1 MPAITTTTT
10 NGQDSLALLAHS
22 IVEKAVLEAQ
32 KRSIRICVSVV
43 DPGGHLL
50 AFLRMDGLP
59 FHLISVAQDKAVTA
73 ASFGIPTSELA
84 FGLAR
89 HSKAAVDFFRSRDQ
103 VVLLAGGVPLRK
115 KGELLGAVGVTGS
128 SETEDEACAVAA
140 IEAGLKEASKR

>member
-1 MPAITTTTT
+1 MPAVSTIASM
-10 NGQDSLALLAHS
+10 QDSLALLAHS

-32 KRSIRICVSVV
+32 KRSIRICVAVV

-73 ASFGIPTSELA
+73 ASFGIPSSELA
-84 FGLAR
+84 FGLGR
-89 HSKAAVDFFRSRDQ
+89 HSKSVVDFFRSRDN

-128 SETEDEACAVAA
+128 SETEDEACAMAA
-140 IEAGLKEASKR
+140 IEAGLKQLARR